1 MTVVNQ
7 VFTPRRIIGIDVG
20 LNGAI
25 AMLNGESLHDVVDMP
40 TVTLD
45 RNGKAKRQISIPELV
60 AIIEEFKPEE
70 AYVEK
75 VFAMSGQGVTS
86 VFSFGRSLGAI
97 EGILGA
103 RLIKTT
109 LVTPQAWQKAMGVSG
124 GKDGA
129 RARAMEVF
137 PWSAGL
143 FKRVKDDGRADA
155 ALIAAWGLRHG

>member
-1 MTVVNQ
+1 MTTQ
-7 VFTPRRIIGIDVG
+7 FFTPKRIIGIDVG

-25 AMLNGESLHDVVDMP
+25 AMMRGETLTGIIDMP

-60 AIIEEFKPEE
+60 AIIEEFKPSE

-75 VFAMSGQGVTS
+75 VFAMAGQGVTS

-103 RLIKTT
+103 RCIKTT
-109 LVTPQAWQKAMGVSG
+109 LVTPQTWQKAMGVSG

-137 PWSAGL
+137 PWHTGY